1 MPELP
6 DVEVFTQ
13 YFKSTVLQKA
23 VSQVVIF
30 DHRVLA
36 DTTTEE
42 LHIALQ
48 GNRFVQAQRHG
59 KYLLAQLYSGD
70 WLVFHFGMTG
80 FIKYFKSIYE
90 DTSHDSLRFDF
101 EDQSYLAY
109 DSTRKLGEIK
119 MVKDVKTWRK
129 EQELG
134 PDPLDPDMTRE
145 RFVELLS
152 ARRGAIKSQL
162 MNQKVLAGLGNIYAD
177 EILFQAKIHPQ
188 SQIKNLSSKDLEDI
202 YQVMHSVLD
211 TAIEHGADPEG
222 LPKNWLMQRRY
233 PGALCPVCS
242 QELERVSV
250 AGRRGY
256 VCPSCQTLPGR
267 GMS

>member
-6 DVEVFTQ
+6 DVEVFTR
-13 YFKSTVLQKA
+13 YFKSTVLQKTI
-23 VSQVVIF
+23 SQVVVF
-30 DHRVLA
+30 DHRVLS

-42 LHIALQ
+42 LHIVLE
-48 GNRFVQAQRHG
+48 GNRFVHAQRHG

-80 FIKYFKSIYE
+80 FIQYFKDIYE
-90 DTSHDSLRFDF
+90 DTPHDSLRFDF

-109 DSTRKLGEIK
+109 DSTRKLGEVKII
-119 MVKDVKTWRK
+119 KDVGAWLK

-134 PDPLDPDMTRE
+134 PDPLDPDMTRK

-152 ARRGAIKSQL
+152 ARRGAVKSQL
-162 MNQKVLAGLGNIYAD
+162 MNQKFLAGLGNIYAD

-188 SQIKNLSSKDLEDI
+188 TQIKDLSAKDLEDI

-211 TAIEHGADPEG
+211 AAIKHMADPEG
-222 LPKNWLMQRRY
+222 LPKNWLLHRRY
-233 PGALCPVCS
+233 PGALCPVCNT
-242 QELERVSV
+242 ELQRISV

-256 VCPSCQTLPGR
+256 ACPSCQPQP
-267 GMS
+267 